1 MHFAHFDIKL
11 FRIRVLTKAQTAD
24 PRKRKLNLTVFTLVS
39 WLLSL
44 AILRLL
50 TQGRLSRINAWL
62 GGAVWL
68 MELAL
73 FVPAV
78 IFTRRDNVLTP
89 CAVSQ
94 LIYRIEK
101 VLPSL
106 YNLNSFM
113 QSYKIIRMRII
124 RWRIFYSFLRE
135 DQLSQTLLASSIKG
149 AQGA

>member
-1 MHFAHFDIKL
+1 MHFAHFDIIL
-11 FRIRVLTKAQTAD
+11 FCIRVLTKVRTAD

-94 LIYRIEK
+94 LIYRIKK

-106 YNLNSFM
+106 YEL
-113 QSYKIIRMRII
+113 KIMCKDKKL
-124 RWRIFYSFLRE
+124 Y
-135 DQLSQTLLASSIKG
+135 AHV
-149 AQGA
+149 